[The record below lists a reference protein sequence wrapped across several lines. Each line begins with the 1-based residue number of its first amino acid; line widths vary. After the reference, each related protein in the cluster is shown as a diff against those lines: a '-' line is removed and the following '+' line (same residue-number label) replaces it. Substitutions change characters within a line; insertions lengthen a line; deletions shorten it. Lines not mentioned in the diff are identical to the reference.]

1 MYKIPRYGHTREIG
15 LFFSE
20 DPAMRKDYMLG
31 LILVFS
37 ILMSI
42 AAVWFLSLIIL
53 RILGH
58 RVGCAAGKPPVIP
71 AEAMGNNNKGSV
83 NTDETGEFIVMQ
95 DDQSRVNRTRIVFF
109 MSVLYA
115 LAACGVLI
123 WSFIKLKS
131 SFQNFYDYAEDVKDG
146 FAQMPSSLSTAFETS
161 TAFQTPKDEMVTAS
175 FRDAIIL
182 VEDLASD
189 SSWNTF
195 NESLVEVNDILAS
208 AVSFIGFLDSPT
220 ETWYIAVLCATG
232 ALAVLIFYLLACA
245 WTSGKEGYEFAGETE
260 TSGNDI
266 FLNFVGIPLFAFL
279 LAGTWFAT
287 STVFTSGAANA
298 DFCYSEIKT
307 GDTALSFLRN
317 LNFDENSAIYKQTDD
332 YLHGCIDGISATMPG
347 ADTYDED
354 LTAAKNIAGVF
365 TSFNVDELE
374 TACNGGGASAVM
386 ANALALSAE
395 LNILITDY
403 EKVYDNMSC
412 EAVAPLIQKAVY
424 EESCQSM
431 STALLR
437 VFASG
442 LCLSVFGTII
452 LSLRSAIG
460 RPQIYLVQ
468 ANGEER
474 DDDASYLV
482 ESDDEY

>member
-1 MYKIPRYGHTREIG
+1 
-15 LFFSE
+15 
-20 DPAMRKDYMLG
+20 
-31 LILVFS
+31 
-37 ILMSI
+37 
-42 AAVWFLSLIIL
+42 
-53 RILGH
+53 
-58 RVGCAAGKPPVIP
+58 
-71 AEAMGNNNKGSV
+71 
-83 NTDETGEFIVMQ
+83 
-95 DDQSRVNRTRIVFF
+95 
-109 MSVLYA
+109 
-115 LAACGVLI
+115 
-123 WSFIKLKS
+123 
-131 SFQNFYDYAEDVKDG
+131 
-146 FAQMPSSLSTAFETS
+146 
-161 TAFQTPKDEMVTAS
+161 
-175 FRDAIIL
+175 
-182 VEDLASD
+182 
-189 SSWNTF
+189 
-195 NESLVEVNDILAS
+195 
-208 AVSFIGFLDSPT
+208 
-220 ETWYIAVLCATG
+220 
-232 ALAVLIFYLLACA
+232 
-245 WTSGKEGYEFAGETE
+245 
-260 TSGNDI
+260 
-266 FLNFVGIPLFAFL
+266 
-279 LAGTWFAT
+279 
-287 STVFTSGAANA
+287 
-298 DFCYSEIKT
+298 
-307 GDTALSFLRN
+307 
-317 LNFDENSAIYKQTDD
+317 
-332 YLHGCIDGISATMPG
+332 MPG

>member
-1 MYKIPRYGHTREIG
+1 
-15 LFFSE
+15 
-20 DPAMRKDYMLG
+20 
-31 LILVFS
+31 
-37 ILMSI
+37 
-42 AAVWFLSLIIL
+42 
-53 RILGH
+53 
-58 RVGCAAGKPPVIP
+58 
-71 AEAMGNNNKGSV
+71 
-83 NTDETGEFIVMQ
+83 
-95 DDQSRVNRTRIVFF
+95 
-109 MSVLYA
+109 
-115 LAACGVLI
+115 
-123 WSFIKLKS
+123 
-131 SFQNFYDYAEDVKDG
+131 
-146 FAQMPSSLSTAFETS
+146 MPSSLSTAFETS
-161 TAFQTPKDEMVTAS
+161 TAFQTPKDEMVIELSTFCLTSSGDVDGRDPVQVTAS

-332 YLHGCIDGISATMPG
+332 YLHVSH
-347 ADTYDED
+347 
-354 LTAAKNIAGVF
+354 
-365 TSFNVDELE
+365 
-374 TACNGGGASAVM
+374 
-386 ANALALSAE
+386 AL
-395 LNILITDY
+395 
-403 EKVYDNMSC
+403 
-412 EAVAPLIQKAVY
+412 
-424 EESCQSM
+424 
-431 STALLR
+431 
-437 VFASG
+437 
-442 LCLSVFGTII
+442 
-452 LSLRSAIG
+452 
-460 RPQIYLVQ
+460 
-468 ANGEER
+468 
-474 DDDASYLV
+474 
-482 ESDDEY
+482 